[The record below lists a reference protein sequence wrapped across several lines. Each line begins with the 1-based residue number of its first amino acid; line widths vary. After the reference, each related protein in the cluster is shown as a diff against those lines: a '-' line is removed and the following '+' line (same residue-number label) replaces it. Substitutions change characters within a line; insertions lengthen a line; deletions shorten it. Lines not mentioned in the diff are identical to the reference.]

1 MSKKSRRRNRNLLK
15 MASLAGLGLALSNR
29 GKGTEMAN
37 IMPEGGGRDAATM
50 KMPMDVPAPKPIK
63 TKPFE
68 IITPKPNTNLK
79 SIIRSDDG
87 SITKGNMR
95 FPNKE
100 AYAAFMQEQRRNRIG
115 ANRIPGQSIMASPV
129 LNAGGFDIGMK
140 KGGRVKKGFAKKK
153 KQANKMRKK

>member
-1 MSKKSRRRNRNLLK
+1 MSRKSRRRNRR
-15 MASLAGLGLALSNR
+15 LATAAAILGGLALSNR
-29 GKGTEMAN
+29 GRGTETSN
-37 IMPEGGGRDAATM
+37 IMPEGGGKDAA
-50 KMPMDVPAPKPIK
+50 KMPMDVPAAKAIK
-63 TKPFE
+63 TKPFQ

-115 ANRIPGQSIMASPV
+115 TNRIPGQSIMASPV

-140 KGGRVKKGFAKKK
+140 KGGRVK
-153 KQANKMRKK
+153 

>member
-15 MASLAGLGLALSNR
+15 MASLAGLGLALSNI

-50 KMPMDVPAPKPIK
+50 KMPKVFQDDIMRGGSGVK
-63 TKPFE
+63 FM
-68 IITPKPNTNLK
+68 PNRNPK
-79 SIIRSDDG
+79 SIRVEGETINPFG
-87 SITKGNMR
+87 
-95 FPNKE
+95 
-100 AYAAFMQEQRRNRIG
+100 FM
-115 ANRIPGQSIMASPV
+115 
-129 LNAGGFDIGMK
+129 FK